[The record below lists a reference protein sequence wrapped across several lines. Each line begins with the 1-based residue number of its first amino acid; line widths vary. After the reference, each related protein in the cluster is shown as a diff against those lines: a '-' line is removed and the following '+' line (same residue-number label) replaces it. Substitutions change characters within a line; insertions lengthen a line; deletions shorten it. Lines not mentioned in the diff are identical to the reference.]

1 MQIAVLDGQG
11 HNQTTD
17 EHHVGLLHVSHRHR
31 TGAHDAEQGEEDDR
45 NQTGHGQRKG
55 FRHPVKRHDEDH
67 VASQSFLIIFF
78 ISALDHLLL
87 MEKAPYKL
95 NTLLLLLFKLK
106 F

>member
-45 NQTGHGQRKG
+45 NQTGHCQRKS
-55 FRHPVKRHDEDH
+55 FRHPVDGHQYENICR
-67 VASQSFLIIFF
+67 S
-78 ISALDHLLL
+78 
-87 MEKAPYKL
+87 
-95 NTLLLLLFKLK
+95 TLLQVYIYLKLFIKILIN
-106 F
+106 